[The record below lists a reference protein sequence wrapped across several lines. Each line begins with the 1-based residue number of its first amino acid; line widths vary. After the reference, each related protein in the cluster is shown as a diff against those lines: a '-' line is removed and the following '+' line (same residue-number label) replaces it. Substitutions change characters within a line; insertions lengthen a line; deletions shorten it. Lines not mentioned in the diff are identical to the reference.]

1 MRNKA
6 IEYPHP
12 VLNEYTNDFQDS
24 EFSIEVVN
32 HSDNG
37 NSLTIE
43 IGCILK
49 CEGIIKMITEGIA
62 KIVLRLTCFRTSYRA
77 LFDLKSDSTT
87 IINIPKKLVTDV
99 LDLQAMI
106 VANCDYD
113 TYGLSEFNQNYFG
126 TQQFRLRKGY
136 VIANEPGIKIKLDTV
151 LEKNMAGVVLVA
163 VDPAI
168 SEMKVN
174 YATVNEENPKLTDY
188 IVIMLPDSEYTN
200 YAKLRTKK
208 HLKNGIERFLQSS
221 LILPAITGA
230 IAKLRMEEY
239 IIANYDYDE
248 DEIVYKGTVW
258 ADSISKAIL
267 NLGIDDLA
275 NCKESDFELANKI
288 LGNVAG
294 DSINNLM
301 QKMTDWSTI
310 RQEDDIL

>member
-32 HSDNG
+32 HNDNG

-43 IGCILK
+43 IGCSLN
-49 CEGIIKMITEGIA
+49 CEGIKRMITDGIA
-62 KIVLRLTCFRTSYRA
+62 KIVLRLTCFRTSYRVTY
-77 LFDLKSDSTT
+77 DLNLDSTS
-87 IINIPKKLVTDV
+87 IINISKKLVSDV
-99 LDLQAMI
+99 IDLQAMI
-106 VANCDYD
+106 VANHNYD
-113 TYGLSEFNQNYFG
+113 TYELSEFNKNYFG
-126 TQQFRLRKGY
+126 TQQFHLRKGD

-151 LEKNMAGVVLVA
+151 LEKNMAGVVLIA
-163 VDPAI
+163 VDPDI

-174 YATVNEENPKLTDY
+174 YATIKEDNPKLIDY
-188 IVIMLPDSEYTN
+188 IIITLPDNEYTS

-221 LILPAITGA
+221 LILPAITEA
-230 IAKLRMEEY
+230 IAKLRHEDYIIENYDDEEY
-239 IIANYDYDE
+239 
-248 DEIVYKGTVW
+248 EILYKGTIW
-258 ADSISKAIL
+258 ADSILKALSI
-267 NLGIDDLA
+267 LGIDDLA
-275 NCKESDFELANKI
+275 NCKDSDFELANKI
-288 LGNVAG
+288 LGNVVG

-310 RQEDDIL
+310 RQEDDAL

>member
-32 HSDNG
+32 HNDNG

-43 IGCILK
+43 IGCSLK
-49 CEGIIKMITEGIA
+49 CEGIKKMITAGIA
-62 KIVLRLTCFRTSYRA
+62 KIVLRLTCFRTSYRVTY
-77 LFDLKSDSTT
+77 DLNLDSTS
-87 IINIPKKLVTDV
+87 IIDISKKLVSDV
-99 LDLQAMI
+99 IDLQAMI
-106 VANCDYD
+106 VVNHNYD
-113 TYGLSEFNQNYFG
+113 TYELFEFNKNYFG
-126 TQQFRLRKGY
+126 TQQFHLRKGD

-151 LEKNMAGVVLVA
+151 LEKNMAGVVLIA
-163 VDPAI
+163 VDPDI

-174 YATVNEENPKLTDY
+174 YATIKEDNPKLTDY
-188 IVIMLPDSEYTN
+188 IIITLPDTEYTS

-221 LILPAITGA
+221 LILPAITEA
-230 IAKLRMEEY
+230 IAKLRHEDY
-239 IIANYDYDE
+239 IIENYDDDE
-248 DEIVYKGTVW
+248 YEILYKGTIW
-258 ADSISKAIL
+258 ADSILRALS

-275 NCKESDFELANKI
+275 NCRDSDFELANKI
-288 LGNVAG
+288 LGNVVG

-310 RQEDDIL
+310 RQEDDAL

>member
-32 HSDNG
+32 HNDNG

-43 IGCILK
+43 IGCSLK
-49 CEGIIKMITEGIA
+49 CEGIKRMITAEIA
-62 KIVLRLTCFRTSYRA
+62 KIVLRLTCFRTSYRVTY
-77 LFDLKSDSTT
+77 DLNLDSTS
-87 IINIPKKLVTDV
+87 IINISKKLVSDV
-99 LDLQAMI
+99 IDLQAMI
-106 VANCDYD
+106 VANHNYD
-113 TYGLSEFNQNYFG
+113 TYELSEFNKNYFG
-126 TQQFRLRKGY
+126 TQQFHLRKGD

-151 LEKNMAGVVLVA
+151 LEKNMAGVVLIA
-163 VDPAI
+163 VDPDI

-174 YATVNEENPKLTDY
+174 YATIKEDNPKLTDY
-188 IVIMLPDSEYTN
+188 IIITLPDTEYTS

-221 LILPAITGA
+221 LILPAITEA
-230 IAKLRMEEY
+230 IAKLRHEDY
-239 IIANYDYDE
+239 IIENYDDDE
-248 DEIVYKGTVW
+248 YEILYKGTIW
-258 ADSISKAIL
+258 ADSILKAL
-267 NLGIDDLA
+267 SNLGIDDLA
-275 NCKESDFELANKI
+275 NCRDSDFELANKI
-288 LGNVAG
+288 LGNVVG

-310 RQEDDIL
+310 RQEDDAL